1 MKQVAAIIKTHWQ
14 GILNAFDSKLTN
26 SSVAAA
32 NAGIQAAKARARGYG
47 TTTHLITIAYLVAG
61 RLTHLPAS
69 P

>member
-47 TTTHLITIAYLVAG
+47 TPLI
-61 RLTHLPAS
+61 
-69 P
+69 